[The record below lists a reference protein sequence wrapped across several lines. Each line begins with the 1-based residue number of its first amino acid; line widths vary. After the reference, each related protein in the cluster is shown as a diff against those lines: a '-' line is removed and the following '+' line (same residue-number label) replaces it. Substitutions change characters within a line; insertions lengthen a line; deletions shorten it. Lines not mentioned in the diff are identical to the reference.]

1 MGERILDVKNLKINF
16 HTYAGDVKAI
26 RDVSF
31 HLDKGETL
39 AIVGESGSGK
49 SVTTKSL
56 MGLLAN
62 NAEVVGGSIM
72 YRGEDL
78 LKKTEKEMQEI
89 RGKDIAMIFQDP
101 MTSLDPTMKIGRQI
115 AEPLM
120 IHKNVDKKKAWAQ
133 ALEILKLVGI
143 ADAEERINDYPHQF
157 SGGQRQR
164 IVIAIALVCYP
175 EILIADEPTT
185 ALDVTIQAQILN
197 LMKELQ
203 QKIETS
209 IIFITHDLG
218 VVAGMADRVAVMYA
232 GQIIEYGTVDEIFY
246 NPKHPY
252 TWGLLNSMPTLSS
265 TKLEAIPG
273 TPPDLLDPPKGDPF
287 AARNPYA
294 MKIDAEK
301 QPPFFKVSDTHYAA
315 TWLLHKDAPKI
326 TPPDEILRRQKF
338 GKKCKQLPNS
348 YKEGRK
354 PYARTKKKLL
364 EVKHLKQY
372 FGVGK
377 ADMVKAVDDVTFD
390 IYEGET
396 FGLVGESG
404 SGKTTTGRSIIH
416 LYNPTD
422 GQIIF
427 DGKDVSKLNSK
438 EDHLKFCRDMQ
449 MIFQD
454 PYASLNPV

>member
-1 MGERILDVKNLKINF
+1 MAERILDVNHLKINF

-62 NAEVVGGSIM
+62 NSEVVGGQVLYHGQEI
-72 YRGEDL
+72 
-78 LKKTEKEMQEI
+78 LKKSEKQMQRI

-101 MTSLDPTMKIGRQI
+101 MTSLDPTMKIGRQV

-120 IHKNVDKKKAWAQ
+120 KHKHVEKKKALAQ
-133 ALEILKLVGI
+133 AMEILKLVGI
-143 ADAEERINDYPHQF
+143 DNVEERFNEYPHQF

-185 ALDVTIQAQILN
+185 ALDVTIQAQILD

-203 QKIETS
+203 SKIETS

-232 GQIIEYGTVDEIFY
+232 GQIVEYGTVDEIFY
-246 NPKHPY
+246 NPQHPY
-252 TWGLLNSMPTLSS
+252 TWGLLNSMPTLTS
-265 TKLEAIPG
+265 TDLEAIPG

-294 MKIDAEK
+294 MKIDAEE
-301 QPPFFKVSDTHYAA
+301 QPPFFKVSETHYAA
-315 TWLLHKDAPKI
+315 TWLLHPDAPKI
-326 TPPDEILRRQKF
+326 TPPDEILRRRDIF
-338 GKKCKQLPNS
+338 
-348 YKEGRK
+348 
-354 PYARTKKKLL
+354 KKL
-364 EVKHLKQY
+364 Q
-372 FGVGK
+372 
-377 ADMVKAVDDVTFD
+377 T
-390 IYEGET
+390 
-396 FGLVGESG
+396 S
-404 SGKTTTGRSIIH
+404 
-416 LYNPTD
+416 
-422 GQIIF
+422 
-427 DGKDVSKLNSK
+427 
-438 EDHLKFCRDMQ
+438 
-449 MIFQD
+449 
-454 PYASLNPV
+454 AS